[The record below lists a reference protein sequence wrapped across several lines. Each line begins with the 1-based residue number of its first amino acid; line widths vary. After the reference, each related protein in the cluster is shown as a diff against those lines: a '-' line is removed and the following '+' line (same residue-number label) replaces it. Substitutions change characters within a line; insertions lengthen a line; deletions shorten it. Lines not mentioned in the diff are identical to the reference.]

1 MTDPHHQN
9 KAAVKALARNLY
21 NFDEQA
27 VRAEFDRLLA
37 ADAVCHFG
45 YPVGDVA
52 GPQLYDA
59 VFAPLVTALPD
70 VERRDLICIAGADHL
85 GHQWVGCAGYYLGRF
100 MTPFR
105 GIPPTGQIIHLR
117 FHEFFRFD
125 RGRIVEIQAVW
136 DLPDVMMQ
144 AGVWPMG
151 PSLGREWHV
160 PGPASQDGLSV
171 TADTPEQTA
180 ASCQHVVDMLTAMQR
195 YPDQGGPEVM
205 ELDKYWHPHFCWYG
219 PSGIGSSRGIDGFRR
234 WHQTPFLKAMPDR
247 GQYPEDTTLHFF
259 AEGPYVAVTGWPNMS
274 QTLQS
279 GGWLGIA
286 PTQQKITLRSLDF
299 WRLEDGLIRENW
311 VLVDL
316 LDVWAQLGV
325 DVLARMTELASAT
338 PGYTAHL
345 DHHAHLG
352 AAG

>member
-136 DLPDVMMQ
+136 NLPDVIMQ

-160 PGPASQDGLSV
+160 PGPASQDGLNV
-171 TADTPEQTA
+171 AADTPEQTA

-195 YPDQGGPEVM
+195 YPEQGGPEVM
-205 ELDKYWHPHFCWYG
+205 ELDKYWHPHFSWYG
-219 PSGIGSSRGIDGFRR
+219 PSGIGSSRGVDGFRR
-234 WHQTPFLKAMPDR
+234 WHQTPFLNVMPDR
-247 GQYPEDTTLHFF
+247 GHYPKDTTLHFS
-259 AEGPYVAVTGWPNMS
+259 AEGPYVAVTGWPNMA
-274 QTLQS
+274 QTLTS
-279 GGWLGIA
+279 GG
-286 PTQQKITLRSLDF
+286 
-299 WRLEDGLIRENW
+299 
-311 VLVDL
+311 
-316 LDVWAQLGV
+316 
-325 DVLARMTELASAT
+325 
-338 PGYTAHL
+338 
-345 DHHAHLG
+345 
-352 AAG
+352 